1 MSFRS
6 VLLSALLLQVSFS
19 MAQSSGD
26 TVRLEEIRIY
36 GIPQKEYAAGSKI
49 THVDSFALRHHASS
63 NLAELIAQR
72 SPLYF
77 KTYGAGI
84 ATVAFRGT
92 SANHTAVLWNG
103 ININS
108 ISLGLSDFSTFP
120 AAASDNVS
128 IQYGSSSALYGS
140 GAIGGTIHMYGE
152 TAWEEGFKGSLRQEV
167 GSFGHYYSEVAVN
180 MSNGRVENKTKAFL
194 KSAQNDFPYKAK
206 GINGVREMK
215 QANADLQHTGV
226 IQDIYYRIHSNQ
238 YVSLNFWYNRLDR
251 NIQPPISSPQNQ
263 DHQLD
268 ENVRIVAN
276 YHLNNRWGYFN
287 PRLGYLYDVINFNGE
302 PSATQRYIAALQH
315 EIKLRHNLKISGGA
329 DFTHIKADVKG
340 YGGEKQEDRADVFL
354 LSKYSPWER
363 LRVSLNVRQSFVT
376 NFDAPIAPSLGLEYA
391 VWNNEKMTIEWK
403 SNLSRSYRIPT
414 LNDRHWSPGGNLELE
429 SETGFTYESGVA
441 FSSQSEQ
448 SKLVLELTGYFNNV
462 DNWIIW
468 LTSPGQSYWSPE
480 NIDKVHARG
489 LEISSSWS
497 STFGEWDMAL
507 GANYAFSRATHA
519 NKPDRKYGQQLM
531 YVPKHNGA
539 AYVIANFR
547 GWYSELNA
555 QYTGSRL
562 TTIDIL
568 EPYWLAHFSFGKNM
582 TFGGH
587 LLTASLKINNLLNK
601 EYINYESRAM
611 PGRNY
616 NLSLTYTL
624 NK

>member
-1 MSFRS
+1 MLFRS
-6 VLLSALLLQVSFS
+6 VFLSALLLQVSFS
-19 MAQSSGD
+19 IAQSYED
-26 TVRLEEIRIY
+26 TIRLEEIRIY
-36 GIPQKEYAAGSKI
+36 GIPQMEYAAGSKV
-49 THVDSFALRHHASS
+49 THVDSSALRQHASS
-63 NLAELIAQR
+63 NLAELLAQR

-120 AAASDNVS
+120 AAASENVS
-128 IQYGSSSALYGS
+128 VQYGSSSALYGS
-140 GAIGGTIHMYGE
+140 GAIGGTIHMFGAP
-152 TAWEEGFKGSLRQEV
+152 TWEDGFIGSLRQEA
-167 GSFGHYYSEVAVN
+167 GSFGRYYSEVAAS
-180 MSNGRVENKTKAFL
+180 MGNGRIESKTKAFI
-194 KSAQNDFPYKAK
+194 KRAQNDFPYKIK
-206 GINGVREMK
+206 GINGVKEMK
-215 QANADLQHTGV
+215 QTNADLQHTGV

-238 YVSLNFWYNRLDR
+238 YVSLNLWYNHLDR
-251 NIQPPISSPQNQ
+251 NIQPPTSSPQNR

-268 ENVRIVAN
+268 ENMRVVAN

-302 PSATQRYIAALQH
+302 PSTTHRYIAALQH
-315 EIKLRHNLKISGGA
+315 EIKVSNNLKISAGA
-329 DFTHIKADVKG
+329 DFTHIQANVKG
-340 YGGEKQEDRADVFL
+340 YGEEKQEDRADVFL

-363 LRVSLNVRQSFVT
+363 LKISLNVRQSFVT

-391 VWNNEKMTIEWK
+391 VLSNDKTTIGWK
-403 SNLSRSYRIPT
+403 GNISRSYRIPT
-414 LNDRHWSPGGNLELE
+414 LNDRYWSPGGNLDLQ
-429 SETGFTYESGVA
+429 SETGFAYESGVA
-441 FSSQSEQ
+441 FSSQNEQ
-448 SKLVLELTGYFNNV
+448 SRLWMELTGYFNNV

-468 LTSPGQSYWSPE
+468 LTRSGESYWSPE

-489 LEISSSWS
+489 LEVSSSWS
-497 STFGEWDMAL
+497 NNYGEWDMTF
-507 GANYAFSRATHA
+507 GANYAYSKATHE
-519 NKPDRKYGQQLM
+519 NKADRKYGQQLM

-539 AYVIANFR
+539 AYIMANFR
-547 GWYSELNA
+547 GWYSEVNA

-562 TTIDIL
+562 TTIDTL
-568 EPYWLAHFSFGKNM
+568 DPYWLAHFTFGKHM
-582 TFGGH
+582 SFGGH
-587 LLTASLKINNLLNK
+587 HLAASLKINNLLNK

>member
-1 MSFRS
+1 MLFRS
-6 VLLSALLLQVSFS
+6 VLLSALWLHVSIS
-19 MAQSSGD
+19 MAQSFED
-26 TVRLEEIRIY
+26 TVKLEEIRIY
-36 GIPQKEYAAGSKI
+36 GVPQKEYAAGSKV
-49 THVDSFALRHHASS
+49 THVDSSAFQHHASS
-63 NLAELIAQR
+63 NLAELLAQR

-103 ININS
+103 VNINS

-120 AAASDNVS
+120 AAISDNVS

-140 GAIGGTIHMYGE
+140 GAIGGTIHMYGSP
-152 TAWEEGFKGSLRQEV
+152 AWEEGFKGSLRQEI
-167 GSFGHYYSEVAVN
+167 GSFGHYYSEVAA
-180 MSNGRVENKTKAFL
+180 SIGNGRIESKTKAFL
-194 KSAQNDFPYKAK
+194 KSAQNDFPYKVN

-215 QANADLQHTGV
+215 QANAGLRHTGV
-226 IQDIYYRIHSNQ
+226 MQDVYYRIHSNQ
-238 YVSLNFWYNRLDR
+238 YLSLNFWYNHLDR
-251 NIQPPISSPQNQ
+251 NIQPPISSPQNR

-268 ENVRIVAN
+268 ENVRVVAN

-302 PSATQRYIAALQH
+302 PSATQRYIAAIQH
-315 EIKLRHNLKISGGA
+315 EIKLRHNLKISAGA

-340 YGGEKQEDRADVFL
+340 YGGEKTEDRADVFL
-354 LSKYSPWER
+354 LSKYAPWER

-376 NFDAPIAPSLGLEYA
+376 HFDAPIAPSLGLEYT
-391 VWNNEKMTIEWK
+391 VWNDDGLKIGWK
-403 SNLSRSYRIPT
+403 GNFSRSYRIPT
-414 LNDRHWSPGGNLELE
+414 LNDRYWSPGGNLELE
-429 SETGFTYESGVA
+429 AETGLAYESGVT

-448 SKLVLELTGYFNNV
+448 SKLNLELTGYFNNV

-489 LEISSSWS
+489 LEISSNWS
-497 STFGEWDMAL
+497 NTYGEWDMAL

-519 NKPDRKYGQQLM
+519 NKADRKYGQQLM
-531 YVPKHNGA
+531 YVPKHNGG
-539 AYVIANFR
+539 AYLLANFR
-547 GWYSELNA
+547 GWYSEVSA
-555 QYTGSRL
+555 QYTGSRH
-562 TTIDIL
+562 TTIDTL
-568 EPYWLAHFSFGKNM
+568 DPYWLAHLTLGKNLSFGE
-582 TFGGH
+582 H
-587 LLTASLKINNLLNK
+587 QLAASLKIKNVLDR